1 MIYGLQPIYTQES
14 RVLILGSMPSV
25 MSLQKAQYYGNPQNA
40 MWKIL
45 FSLLEEPFVEEYHA
59 RLEVILRH
67 GIALWDIAYSCD
79 RNTSADSKIRNVIPN
94 NLEWILQQCPD
105 MNLIAFNGKKAY
117 ELFDRFY
124 PSSRDR
130 FPGRSVEYK
139 VMPSTSPANARLSL
153 EQKQKQWAG
162 ILPYLTKI

>member
-79 RNTSADSKIRNVIPN
+79 R
-94 NLEWILQQCPD
+94 
-105 MNLIAFNGKKAY
+105 
-117 ELFDRFY
+117 
-124 PSSRDR
+124 
-130 FPGRSVEYK
+130 EYFC
-139 VMPSTSPANARLSL
+139 
-153 EQKQKQWAG
+153 G
-162 ILPYLTKI
+162 

>member
-59 RLEVILRH
+59 RLEVILRDVYKRQTWYW
-67 GIALWDIAYSCD
+67 ALFGNRHS
-79 RNTSADSKIRNVIPN
+79 
-94 NLEWILQQCPD
+94 E
-105 MNLIAFNGKKAY
+105 
-117 ELFDRFY
+117 
-124 PSSRDR
+124 
-130 FPGRSVEYK
+130 
-139 VMPSTSPANARLSL
+139 
-153 EQKQKQWAG
+153 
-162 ILPYLTKI
+162 